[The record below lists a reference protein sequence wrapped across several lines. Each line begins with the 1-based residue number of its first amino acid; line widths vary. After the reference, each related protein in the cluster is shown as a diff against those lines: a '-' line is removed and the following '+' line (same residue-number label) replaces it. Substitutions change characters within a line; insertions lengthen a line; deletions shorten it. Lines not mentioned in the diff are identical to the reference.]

1 MKIMKKTGAIL
12 CLVMVLFMMSATLCF
27 GTEGGLQIK
36 EQYPADGATGTAI
49 DNAGI
54 KIWFN
59 QDVRPENDDIRKAN
73 KAAVKIVDEKGK
85 ELPIYVAY
93 SSEEEGLM
101 MVLVDT
107 KKQLDGDME
116 YTMTID
122 ETFQAAS
129 GDTLTG
135 GDKVTFKTMNQKR
148 TMTVNMVLM
157 FVMMGGMMF
166 FATKTTQH
174 DKKKEKEAKGKH
186 DTVNPYKEAKRT
198 GKSVEEIVAK
208 DQKNKER
215 EAAAKAK
222 RDAKIA
228 QEKEEE
234 RRADMNIHR
243 VAGPR
248 PISAAGGKYKAAKK
262 ETEKTYS
269 SKGTTR
275 PKNQSGK
282 QKNKGKKK

>member
-1 MKIMKKTGAIL
+1 MKIMKRTGAVL
-12 CLVMVLFMMSATLCF
+12 CLVMVMLMMSATLCF
-27 GTEGGLQIK
+27 GAESGLQIK

-59 QDVRPENDDIRKAN
+59 QDVRPANDDIRKAN
-73 KAAVKIVDEKGK
+73 KKAIKIVDENGEK
-85 ELPIYVAY
+85 LPIYVAY
-93 SSEEEGLM
+93 SAKEEGLM

-107 KKQLDGDME
+107 NKQLEGDME
-116 YTMTID
+116 YTMTIED
-122 ETFQAAS
+122 TFQATS

-148 TMTVNMVLM
+148 TMTVNMILM

-198 GKSVEEIVAK
+198 GKSVEEIVAR
-208 DQKNKER
+208 DQKTKAK

-222 RDAKIA
+222 HDAKKA
-228 QEKEEE
+228 KEKEEA
-234 RRADMNIHR
+234 RREELNIHK

-248 PISAAGGKYKAAKK
+248 PISAAGGKYKVPQK
-262 ETEKTYS
+262 ETQKVQS
-269 SKGTTR
+269 NKGTTR

-282 QKNKGKKK
+282 QKNKGKNK